1 MTELSF
7 FNRSASTG
15 NRSANVSL
23 YKSAKPIWRQTPDS
37 EKQQKLDAQILF
49 MHASDVIIYQP

>member
-7 FNRSASTG
+7 FNRSASTS
-15 NRSANVSL
+15 NHSANKSL

-37 EKQQKLDAQILF
+37 ENEQDAQILF
-49 MHASDVIIYQP
+49 MRASDVIIYQR